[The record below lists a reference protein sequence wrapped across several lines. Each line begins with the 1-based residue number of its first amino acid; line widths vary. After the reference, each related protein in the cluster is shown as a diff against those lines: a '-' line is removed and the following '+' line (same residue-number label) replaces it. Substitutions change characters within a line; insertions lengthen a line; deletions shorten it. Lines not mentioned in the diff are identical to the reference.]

1 MTVGRDARLA
11 AAIGELHGLH
21 APSVT
26 PIVGAGSANHVFVVR
41 SSEVTL
47 VVRFAID
54 VARQDSVDLE
64 AWALTQAAR
73 HGIPSPSVVATG
85 CLSGLPYLVQTF
97 VEGVSGTERR
107 TPQLWRTLGEYAS
120 RMHDIPITAEA
131 PDALFSRFGRDLPQ
145 AWRAHLQ
152 YNMDQLVETD
162 PLIALGVYEIGQQSS
177 LRARITN
184 LEATDLTFG
193 LNHGDLSMK
202 NLLVPE
208 YGVPVL
214 IDWGSARTGPSP
226 FLDFVGLLTA
236 HRLQNDPSDQELLAF
251 ADGYGVS
258 LDKIRETLENLAVI
272 EALDL
277 VRWAIDQRPD
287 LLAQVA
293 ESARGHVAS
302 YASPN

>member
-1 MTVGRDARLA
+1 M
-11 AAIGELHGLH
+11 
-21 APSVT
+21 

-41 SSEVTL
+41 SSEGTL

-54 VARQDSVDLE
+54 VASQDSVELE

-85 CLSGLPYLVQTF
+85 CLSGVPYLVQTF

-120 RMHDIPITAEA
+120 RMHDIPITAET

-152 YNMDQLVETD
+152 YNMGQLVRTD
-162 PLIALGVYEIGQQSS
+162 PLIDLGVYEIGQQGS
-177 LRARITN
+177 LRARIAS
-184 LEATDLTFG
+184 LEATDMTFG

-208 YGVPVL
+208 HGAPVL

-226 FLDFVGLLTA
+226 LLDLVGLLTA

-251 ADGYGVS
+251 ADGYGICLEEIS
-258 LDKIRETLENLAVI
+258 ETLENLMVL

-293 ESARGHVAS
+293 ESARGQVAS
-302 YASPN
+302 YAPPG